1 MSDQADDPAG
11 DELYQYAFHM
21 EPQLR
26 ADGNAWIASYPGSDW
41 SVSGGSRNEALQRLG
56 EEFVRRQNSGDDALA
71 YADDV
76 YRRHLREPIDG
87 IYAVD
92 NELYRQ
98 LIDASP
104 DERERVVNE
113 AERRRRLGERYTLA
127 DYLRD
132 RADQE

>member
-1 MSDQADDPAG
+1 MSDQPDDPAG
-11 DELYQYAFHM
+11 DELYQYAFQR

-41 SVSGGSRNEALQRLG
+41 SVSGGSRDEALQRLG
-56 EEFVRRQNSGDDALA
+56 EEFVRRQNSGDDPLA

-98 LIDASP
+98 LIDATP
-104 DERERVVNE
+104 EERERVVQE
-113 AERRRRLGERYTLA
+113 AERRRRRGQTYTLA
-127 DYLRD
+127 DYQR
-132 RADQE
+132 ESPG